1 MEPPLEVSAT
11 MMKFLQI
18 NLNHCKVAQDLLR
31 QRAAEEKVDIAL
43 VSDPYVVPSDG
54 CSWLACYGTRKAAI
68 WFASDEVTATE
79 VHRDPEFV
87 SATLNGVNVIICYA
101 SPNRTAAEFSDF
113 LQRIED
119 HVRTIGHG
127 VPVIVAGDLNARSA
141 VWGDWCQ
148 DSRGSE
154 LNSLFDSLGLVVLNE
169 GSSPTFVGRGRGV
182 NR

>member
-1 MEPPLEVSAT
+1 
-11 MMKFLQI
+11 
-18 NLNHCKVAQDLLR
+18 
-31 QRAAEEKVDIAL
+31 
-43 VSDPYVVPSDG
+43 
-54 CSWLACYGTRKAAI
+54 LAI
-68 WFASDEVTATE
+68 DEVTVTE

-87 SATLNGVNVIICYA
+87 SARLNGVYVISCYA

-113 LQRIED
+113 LQRVGD

-148 DSRGSE
+148 NSRGSD

-169 GSSPTFVGRGRGV
+169 GSSPTFVGRGRGSIV
-182 NR
+182 DVTAASEGIVRRIKGWRFCDEAESGSDHHTSYIESVS